1 RLTLI
6 SDADRYAGEG
16 NNLEREG
23 KLQEALNHYSASIMS
38 NPDAGLRQHIE
49 ELQSVISR
57 RERQANALYREGQ
70 DLQRRNQNQEALK
83 RYTESM
89 NVWPNDN
96 AKQRIQQLSRSTRLA
111 PDTVI
116 RGPEDFGIGTRIDAQ
131 KMIQEA
137 DELYAQGDIDQAA
150 TLYKKAQ
157 AIAPSDEMR
166 RWVARI
172 DAVLK
177 ERDAVNTANRQIAE
191 ANALFK
197 AGKTKEALDLYRESL
212 KTHKNAEIEAFIR
225 RQGTSK

>member
-1 RLTLI
+1 M
-6 SDADRYAGEG
+6 
-16 NNLEREG
+16 
-23 KLQEALNHYSASIMS
+23 NHYSASIMS